1 MFSFSLLIP
10 ASPKRVSFFL
20 FLSSSS
26 VFSSSLLFPFCCI
39 QKERNFFVAP
49 FSFSR
54 LIIEF
59 FFSNLSTVKSEDG
72 LIFNLPS
79 FFLLLSSHWITFF
92 LLSGRGRA
100 NVTAVQISH
109 FNPKQYTHE
118 ETGGKKI
125 TVFFISIHKNL
136 RGGLKRMQHG
146 VECVWQ
152 EWKIWRG
159 ENDRPLH
166 SLSLARLSIDRTFLL
181 FFFLYYFFCLRLQ
194 SRLNTSAIW
203 RVAHPFL
210 LVIGP
215 TGF

>member
-10 ASPKRVSFFL
+10 ASPKRVSFFSLSFFFFRL
-20 FLSSSS
+20 FI
-26 VFSSSLLFPFCCI
+26 FPS
-39 QKERNFFVAP
+39 
-49 FSFSR
+49 FSFLLHTKGKKFFCGTIFFFSFNNR
-54 LIIEF
+54 V

-79 FFLLLSSHWITFF
+79 IFLLLSSHWITFF